1 MLKFALNA
9 ELAKLKLTYITVVK
23 KPKLGHSRHIAQSS
37 LPSRSSGPWLDP
49 TSEPTIV
56 RMHEDWILA
65 MFTLMSSLL
74 VSMRRVV
81 LLSND
86 YGKDLARLGEIRTWR
101 MTVIN

>member
-1 MLKFALNA
+1 MDHQKSNLIWVDDGLD
-9 ELAKLKLTYITVVK
+9 
-23 KPKLGHSRHIAQSS
+23 
-37 LPSRSSGPWLDP
+37 WLDP

-101 MTVIN
+101 MAVIN